1 MTLLLAASI
10 LTISSSP
17 TVPYLDT
24 DYTFHYNYTGAVIE
38 GEPMIGFTCITD
50 SLDVDSLAAIYPAVV
65 TLGEEIFEEMLDNPE
80 EFCERFRR

>member
-1 MTLLLAASI
+1 MILLFLVI
-10 LTISSSP
+10 LVAPPPPI
-17 TVPYLDT
+17 VPYLDT